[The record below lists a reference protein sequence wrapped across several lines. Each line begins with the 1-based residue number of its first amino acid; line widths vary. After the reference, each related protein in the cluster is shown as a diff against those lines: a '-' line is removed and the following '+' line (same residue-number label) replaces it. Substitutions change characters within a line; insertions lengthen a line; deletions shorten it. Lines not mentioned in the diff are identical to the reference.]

1 MSEKTDRNSAGI
13 YYDGILPGIEKPSRH
28 IDRELN
34 LSCKKFQE
42 GTFNTLLVF
51 PDVYEIGMTHQGL
64 RFLYHKLAEKGHTA
78 EYAFSPWPD
87 LEKRLRASGG
97 TVRSSQTGTPAALF
111 DLIGITIPYELHY
124 TNILAFLD
132 MAGLSLEAGDR
143 KDGDPLVVAG
153 GPCTTNPLPILP
165 AFDAIFLGD
174 GEESLPEAVETLS
187 RLKKAHASRRE
198 MKEALASIDGVYVDG
213 ISERAESRV
222 YILRDGDLPR
232 EPIVPSASIV
242 HERLSVEILRGC
254 TRGCRFCHAGMAY
267 RPRRE
272 RSVREIVEAVRSGL
286 DSSGW
291 EEVSLL
297 SLSSSDY
304 SRFGE
309 LLEALQPE
317 LIERKVSLALPSL
330 RPETVCEQVVS
341 ASSTVRKSGFTLAP
355 EAGTQRLRDVI
366 NKGMTEDEILQGCSN
381 ILSAGWQTLKL
392 YFMMGLPT
400 ETEEDLEGIAALI
413 NKITHMPGKRRRVKL
428 NVSVSPF
435 VPRVNT
441 PFQWEDQCTIP
452 EMAERQR
459 FLRSLVRNRD
469 VKMTIRDPH
478 ISALEGV
485 FARGTTELWPV
496 LVSAFQKG
504 CRFDG
509 WRDMLDFALWE
520 SILGENGFTIDGL
533 LSGRPVEAPLPWERF
548 GLRVTKEFLLLER
561 ERAFEASITEDCRTG
576 VCHDCGACRS
586 SEDKNA
592 GKAESGIDED
602 VENDAEVSVDEDVE
616 GDAEVSVEKD
626 VKSDAGA
633 GIETPVESDTDV
645 GMEAVADS
653 EPGPDEPGPRYRIV
667 FEKVGRARF
676 LSHRELVN
684 IIQRTLRRSGLPIRF
699 TAGFHPHP
707 KMSLG
712 PSLPVGSEGT
722 EEFFDVEL
730 MHEADVSIELFN
742 KSLPVGF
749 RVTDCKGPFLRKVG
763 RLPED
768 AIFTYTLDTTPLI
781 KALAGSSNGTNT
793 GNGVVTGN
801 GMETENGMV
810 TGNGME
816 TENGVV
822 TGNGVVSGNVIETGE
837 PAITTEIDDKWYD
850 DEVQWSRLGKELG
863 ESRGHLEEYK
873 GLQEDPAAWL
883 AGRFSMIFTS
893 GTPVIDRRG
902 RERICEGCSVTREDD
917 SCSVELRLP
926 SVGRPG
932 PLDILRNILP
942 GKLYELVI
950 IRRTGLLFRK
960 DDNYIHP
967 MDLIDRAFQQRE
979 T

>member
-1 MSEKTDRNSAGI
+1 MNEKTDRSSAGI
-13 YYDGILPGIEKPSRH
+13 YYDGILPGIEKPSRY

-34 LSCKKFQE
+34 LSCEKFRE
-42 GTFNTLLVF
+42 GGFNTLLVF

-64 RFLYHKLAEKGHTA
+64 RFLYHKLAEKDFSA

-87 LEKRLRASGG
+87 MEKLIRASGG
-97 TVRSSQTGTPAALF
+97 TVRSWQTGTQVSRF

-132 MAGLSLEAGDR
+132 MAGLSLEAGKRRD
-143 KDGDPLVVAG
+143 DDPLVVAG

-174 GEESLPEAVETLS
+174 GEESFPEAVDTLS
-187 RLKKAHASRRE
+187 RLKEAHATRRE
-198 MKEALASIDGVYVDG
+198 MKEALASIDGVYVEG
-213 ISERAESRV
+213 ISERSESRV
-222 YILRDGDLPR
+222 YILSDGDLPR

-272 RSVREIVEAVRSGL
+272 RSVKEIVEAVKGGL

-304 SRFGE
+304 SRFSE
-309 LLEALQPE
+309 LIEALQPE
-317 LIERKVSLALPSL
+317 LLARRVSLALPSL
-330 RPETVCEQVVS
+330 RPETVCEKVVS
-341 ASSTVRKSGFTLAP
+341 ASSAVRKSGFTLAP

-381 ILSAGWQTLKL
+381 ILSAGWHTLKL

-400 ETEEDLEGIAALI
+400 ETREDLEGIADLVE
-413 NKITHMPGKRRRVKL
+413 KITRLPGRRRRLNL

-452 EMAERQR
+452 EMDEKQR

-469 VKMTIRDPH
+469 VKMTIRDPQT
-478 ISALEGV
+478 SALEGI

-496 LVSAFQKG
+496 LVSAFQRG

-509 WRDMLDFALWE
+509 WRDWLDFAMWE
-520 SILGENGFTIDGL
+520 SILGEYGFAIDGL

-561 ERAFEASITEDCRTG
+561 ERAFKAIVTEDCRTG
-576 VCHDCGACRS
+576 ACHDCGACRS

-592 GKAESGIDED
+592 GKAEP
-602 VENDAEVSVDEDVE
+602 
-616 GDAEVSVEKD
+616 
-626 VKSDAGA
+626 
-633 GIETPVESDTDV
+633 GIEAYVESDTDID
-645 GMEAVADS
+645 MEVVADS
-653 EPGPDEPGPRYRIV
+653 ELGQDEPGPRYRII
-667 FEKVGRARF
+667 FEKIGRARF
-676 LSHRELVN
+676 LSHRELIN
-684 IIQRTLRRSGLPIRF
+684 IFQRALRRSGLPVRF
-699 TAGFHPHP
+699 TGGFHPIS

-722 EEFFDVEL
+722 EEFFDVE
-730 MHEADVSIELFN
+730 MTREADVSPELFN
-742 KSLPVGF
+742 KSLPGGV
-749 RVTDCKGPFLRKVG
+749 RVTDCGGPFMRKVG

-768 AIFTYTLDTTPLI
+768 AIFTYSLDTTPLM
-781 KALAGSSNGTNT
+781 KGLFLSSDSTEAG
-793 GNGVVTGN
+793 
-801 GMETENGMV
+801 GMEPA
-810 TGNGME
+810 
-816 TENGVV
+816 
-822 TGNGVVSGNVIETGE
+822 E
-837 PAITTEIDDKWYD
+837 PATRTEIDDKRCV
-850 DEVQWSRLGKELG
+850 DEVQWTNLGKELG
-863 ESRGHLEEYK
+863 ESRGHQEEYK
-873 GLQEDPAAWL
+873 GLPEDPAAWL
-883 AGRFSMIFTS
+883 AGRFSMIFAS
-893 GTPVIDRRG
+893 GDPVTDRRG
-902 RERICEGCSVTREDD
+902 RERICDGCSVTREDD
-917 SCSVELRLP
+917 SCNLELSVP
-926 SVGRPG
+926 FGGRPG
-932 PLDILRNILP
+932 PLDLLRFVLP
-942 GKLYELVI
+942 GKLSELVI
-950 IRRTGLLFRK
+950 IRRTGILFRK